1 MKKLHT
7 PILSTGFSEDGKKA
21 KNRFEN
27 ILSKNKKRSLVLIF
41 ALVTAIISVE
51 VLISCSGKKL
61 PTTEKENQT
70 EVNQQQTEKNIKS
83 GICAFIKEI
92 KGDTIVV
99 DVAEYI
105 TTKDTERIEE
115 LGLSFSDMPN
125 GYYIN
130 NPETAFVEYTL
141 TDKTV
146 FNFIDWKNDF
156 VEEGESRNV
165 SSTSKEDFVKYLSTY
180 QNSQPGMPFFFEISD
195 KIVISITEEI
205 MM

>member
-1 MKKLHT
+1 MKKLRT
-7 PILSTGFSEDGKKA
+7 PILSTTFSENGKKA

-27 ILSKNKKRSLVLIF
+27 ILSKNKKRSLLLIF
-41 ALVTAIISVE
+41 SLVVSLISAE
-51 VLISCSGKKL
+51 ILISCGGKKT
-61 PTTEKENQT
+61 PITEKEAQT
-70 EVNQQQTEKNIKS
+70 DVNQQQTEKSIKS

-99 DVAEYI
+99 DLAEYI
-105 TTKDTERIEE
+105 TTEDTDRIEE
-115 LGLSFSDMPN
+115 LGLSFSDMLN

-130 NPETAFVEYTL
+130 NPETALTEYTL
-141 TDKTV
+141 TDKTI

-156 VEEGESRNV
+156 VEEGASRNV
-165 SSTSKEDFVKYLSTY
+165 SSTNREDFVKYLSTY

-195 KIVISITEEI
+195 DKVISITEEI